1 MQCDNEEV
9 ESTRAAVL
17 TDLIQPVLIFFLTLS
32 LMVGVG
38 SLLRK
43 WLFKR
48 VKKNGNPYLLAFL
61 ESTGIASLLWSMAI
75 AIYIPFAMH
84 DLPERAEQF
93 ASPAIKILV
102 VFGFCLI
109 GANLLSRFINAY
121 GRQQNSQYAGIGLSR
136 TLVYIIVLGF
146 GSTIALRVLGLDITP
161 LLATL
166 GVGGIALALALQ
178 DTLANFFAGVHIIVE
193 SPIYVGDFIKLNTG
207 EEGVVT
213 DIGWRTTRITML
225 QNNTI
230 VIPNSKIT
238 TSILINYTM
247 PESRL
252 ATDVDIVVA
261 HGADLDL
268 VRRLVLEE
276 IDQVEGILK
285 NPPPIV
291 LMDPGVLPTHIQL
304 RTWVQIPN
312 RLEQGLLRSELRFRI
327 AARFQQEGIPLPSV
341 NYVFTQPPVTTT
353 TPTNSL

>member
-1 MQCDNEEV
+1 MVD
-9 ESTRAAVL
+9 STRAAFL
-17 TDLIQPVLIFFLTLS
+17 THLIQPVLISLLTLS
-32 LMVGVG
+32 ILVGVG
-38 SLLRK
+38 SLLRR
-43 WLFKR
+43 WLYR
-48 VKKNGNPYLLAFL
+48 HWKKSENKFFLAFL
-61 ESTGIASLLWSMAI
+61 DSTGIASFLWALAI
-75 AIYIPFAMH
+75 AIYVPFAMD
-84 DLPERAEQF
+84 DLPERADQF
-93 ASPAIKILV
+93 ATPAIKILV
-102 VFGFCLI
+102 VFGFCLV
-109 GANLLSRFINAY
+109 GANLLARFINAY

-146 GSTIALRVLGLDITP
+146 GSTVALRVLGVDITP

-213 DIGWRTTRITML
+213 DIGWRTTRVTML

-238 TSILINYTM
+238 TSILTNYTM

-261 HGADLDL
+261 HGTDLDL

-276 IDQVEGILK
+276 IEQIEGILK
-285 NPPPIV
+285 QPPPIV

-304 RTWVQIPN
+304 RTWIQIPN

-327 AARFQQEGIPLPSV
+327 AARFQKEGIRLPSV